1 MIPSS
6 LSIYV
11 VFMVLSCGIYTSYSK
26 RYIDVAY
33 RSANKDKHTC
43 NECIVKSTNG
53 SRENQ
58 GIQSNQGVQVNL
70 I

>member
-1 MIPSS
+1 MWYLWFFLVAFIPPIAKD
-6 LSIYV
+6 IY
-11 VFMVLSCGIYTSYSK
+11 
-26 RYIDVAY
+26 DVAY

-58 GIQSNQGVQVNL
+58 GIQSNQGVHVYG